1 LTDEATRTSRNEE
14 ALERFERQI
23 AVPMLVLS
31 LAIVPL
37 IVIPLVADLS
47 RPVRNTFIALDWL
60 VWAAFVVEYLVR
72 LYLAP
77 HKWTFFR
84 HNLFDLLIVVL
95 PFLRPLRVIRSAR
108 AARLLGAGRAT
119 TFLGRGVQSAR
130 EILTRHNLH
139 YVLMVGVAVVLVGA
153 VVVRE
158 YEHTASGSNI
168 HTFPDALWWAIST
181 TATVGGDKFP
191 VTAGGRAVAVVLMLF
206 GVGVFGL
213 LAASF
218 ASFFVGRRAEEEVE
232 PKIDAVLERLGRIE
246 AALAA
251 SNGGAAEP
259 KEPRGPA
266 TGEPAAGD
274 PLEGPVPRA

>member
-1 LTDEATRTSRNEE
+1 LNDEATRTARNEE

-37 IVIPLVADLS
+37 IVIPLVVDLS

-77 HKWTFFR
+77 HKWLFVR

-108 AARLLGAGRAT
+108 AARLLRAGRAT
-119 TFLGRGVQSAR
+119 SFLGRGVQ
-130 EILTRHNLH
+130 
-139 YVLMVGVAVVLVGA
+139 VGA

-158 YEHTASGSNI
+158 YEHTAAGSNI

-232 PKIDAVLERLGRIE
+232 PKIDAVLERLSRIE

-259 KEPRGPA
+259 EDPQSPGTSEPV
-266 TGEPAAGD
+266 AGG